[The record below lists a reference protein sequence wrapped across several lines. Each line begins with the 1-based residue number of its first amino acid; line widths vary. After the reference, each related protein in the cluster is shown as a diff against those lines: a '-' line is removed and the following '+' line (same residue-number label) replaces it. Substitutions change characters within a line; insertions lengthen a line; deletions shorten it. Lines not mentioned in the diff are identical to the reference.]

1 MTTWRKLQLTSL
13 QRRRRPEGETAGR
26 AEPPD
31 HRCRPQDQTQAHA
44 PQRQSDGGP
53 PRREASLREA
63 NGTQGWAQPSVGS
76 GDRSLLATGTGLTLT
91 IGTVPVA
98 PDISVA
104 AKSVMPDVVAVQTE
118 PLDGGSSAFVA
129 LLTLE
134 SADGQTRRVVFRQHT
149 DRTLK
154 EHTRLVASKEFHL
167 TQALSTAGFAV
178 PRPLALHGDH
188 TSNGPWLVTEW
199 INGSTAVGQAEIDTS
214 LVQMAD
220 FLARL
225 HAVDPDHI
233 NVPGLTEIEDPEQ
246 VLSTCLPNDK
256 IGDAVQRTLNAGVQR
271 RPNANVLLHGDFWPG
286 NVMFNHQDLVAVLDW
301 EDATWGDPLA
311 DLACARVELTCA
323 YGPEASAR
331 FTARYV
337 SSIATARTTTRSG

>member
-1 MTTWRKLQLTSL
+1 
-13 QRRRRPEGETAGR
+13 
-26 AEPPD
+26 
-31 HRCRPQDQTQAHA
+31 
-44 PQRQSDGGP
+44 
-53 PRREASLREA
+53 
-63 NGTQGWAQPSVGS
+63 
-76 GDRSLLATGTGLTLT
+76 
-91 IGTVPVA
+91 
-98 PDISVA
+98 
-104 AKSVMPDVVAVQTE
+104 
-118 PLDGGSSAFVA
+118 
-129 LLTLE
+129 
-134 SADGQTRRVVFRQHT
+134 
-149 DRTLK
+149 
-154 EHTRLVASKEFHL
+154 
-167 TQALSTAGFAV
+167 
-178 PRPLALHGDH
+178 
-188 TSNGPWLVTEW
+188 
-199 INGSTAVGQAEIDTS
+199 
-214 LVQMAD
+214 MAD

-256 IGDAVQRTLNAGVQR
+256 IGDAVQRTLNAGVHR

-337 SSIATARTTTRSG
+337 SSLRRLGRQLVQDDLPLWDLYVSATALSAMHLWGLSPHDESARRANTRLFLEAAARRLIEQN